1 MSGFLLSKKMRE
13 KCDFLL
19 SLDILYYDI
28 CWSVG
33 AFYGEKIVESDRKRC
48 MRDFH

>member
-28 CWSVG
+28 CWSIG
-33 AFYGEKIVESDRKRC
+33 AFYAEKVAESTE
-48 MRDFH
+48 RDV